1 MLRNGKHIYKSIC
14 QKQQQLTRKN
24 YVLQVSLKAFH
35 ISDSQAEVVKLAG
48 EQVEK
53 LYLRR

>member
-1 MLRNGKHIYKSIC
+1 MLRNGEHIYKSIW

-24 YVLQVSLKAFH
+24 YVLQVSLKALP
-35 ISDSQAEVVKLAG
+35 ISDSQAEVVN
-48 EQVEK
+48 